1 MLKPSYYVC
10 YTQTLITAMRRAM
23 KTKRLTTFLPFLKW
37 TKDYKKTTFLDDS
50 IAAAVISMMLI
61 PQSLAYAMLAGLPP
75 QTGLYASLLPL
86 VAYALL
92 GSSGPLSVGP
102 FAITSIMTATALA
115 GLFANNNFDSEQ
127 MLIAA
132 AILALLSGLFLLAF
146 GFFRLGFL
154 TNFISFPVVTG
165 FIAASA
171 MIIASSQFGSILG
184 LSIHSDGFFHT
195 LSQVIQQLDQINV
208 ATLIFSS
215 ILILFLYFIPKLLRT
230 FIFNMTQHALIAD
243 SLSKATPVLAILFSI
258 GAVII
263 FDLQAYGI
271 QVVGDIPAGLPT
283 FSLPD
288 WQSLNLSNQD
298 WKDLLNSALLLS
310 IIGFISSL
318 SAAQTFAAKQR
329 QRINPNQEAIA
340 LGVANISAGFSAAFP
355 VSASLSRS
363 AVGFNAGA
371 KTPAASGLTA
381 ISILLCCLFLTP
393 YLFYLPIVTLA
404 AMILLAVISL
414 FDLQAIK
421 RTFTYSL
428 KDFSALMITLI
439 LTLTQG
445 LEWGL
450 IAGIVVSIAL
460 HLHRSSSPH
469 TAILGQVPNTE
480 HFRNVERHEV
490 ITDDDIISLR
500 IDSSLY
506 FANARFLTDK
516 VNELVA
522 EYPKAKHLILTCSA
536 INDIDASAIESLLA
550 VNHYLS
556 EAEMEFHLSEVKGP
570 VMDRLKRSHFI
581 DQLNGNIYLSHHQ
594 AWVDLISEKDKR

>member
-1 MLKPSYYVC
+1 MKESKLE
-10 YTQTLITAMRRAM
+10 TL
-23 KTKRLTTFLPFLKW
+23 LPFLKW
-37 TKDYKKTTFLDDS
+37 AKQYKKTTFLDDS
-50 IAAAVISMMLI
+50 IAAIVISMMLI

-115 GLFANNNFDSEQ
+115 SLFSTNNFNTEQ
-127 MLIAA
+127 MLISAA
-132 AILALLSGLFLLAF
+132 MLALFSGLFLLAF
-146 GFFRLGFL
+146 GLFRLGFL

-171 MIIASSQFGSILG
+171 IIIASSQFGSILG
-184 LSIHSDGFFHT
+184 LNIHSGDFFHT
-195 LSQVIQQLDQINV
+195 LSQVVQQVDQVNIT
-208 ATLIFSS
+208 TLIFS
-215 ILILFLYFIPKLLRT
+215 LLLMLFLYFVPKLLRSL
-230 FIFNMTQHALIAD
+230 IFKFTKHELFAD
-243 SLSKATPVLAILFSI
+243 SLSKATPVLAIILSI
-258 GAVII
+258 AAVIC
-263 FDLQAYGI
+263 FDLQNTGI
-271 QVVGDIPAGLPT
+271 KVIGDIPSGLPAL
-283 FSLPD
+283 SAPD
-288 WQSLNLSNQD
+288 WQSLELSNKE
-298 WKDLLNSALLLS
+298 WKSLLNSALLIS

-340 LGVANISAGFSAAFP
+340 LGVANLSASVSSAFP

-363 AVGFNAGA
+363 AVSFNAGA
-371 KTPAASGLTA
+371 KTPAASALTA
-381 ISILLCCLFLTP
+381 ISIFLCCLFLTP

-414 FDLQAIK
+414 FDLKAIK
-421 RTFTYSL
+421 RTYAYSL

-450 IAGIVVSIAL
+450 ITGILVSIGL
-460 HLHRSSSPH
+460 HLYRSSSPH
-469 TAILGQVPNTE
+469 SAILGLVPNTE
-480 HFRNVERHEV
+480 HFRNVERHDV
-490 ITDDDIISLR
+490 ITDDKIISLR
-500 IDSSLY
+500 IDASLY
-506 FANARFLTDK
+506 FANTRFLADK

-522 EYPKAKHLILTCSA
+522 LHPKAKHLVLTCSA

-550 VNHYLS
+550 VNLYLT
-556 EAEMEFHLSEVKGP
+556 EAGMSFHLSEVKGP
-570 VMDRLKRSHFI
+570 VMDRLQRSLFI
-581 DQLNGNIYLSHHQ
+581 DQMSGNIYLSHHQ
-594 AWVDLISEKDKR
+594 AWLDLTTT

>member
-1 MLKPSYYVC
+1 
-10 YTQTLITAMRRAM
+10 M
-23 KTKRLTTFLPFLKW
+23 KTWKPETFLPFLKW
-37 TKDYKKTTFLDDS
+37 VKVYNKTTFLDDI
-50 IAAAVISMMLI
+50 IAALVISMMLI

-75 QTGLYASLLPL
+75 QAGLYASLLPL
-86 VAYALL
+86 IAYALL

-115 GLFANNNFDSEQ
+115 SLFATNNFTTEQ

-132 AILALLSGLFLLAF
+132 TMLALFSGLFLLAF

-171 MIIASSQFGSILG
+171 IIIASSQFGSILG
-184 LSIHSDGFFHT
+184 LNIHSDDFFHT
-195 LSQVIQQLDQINV
+195 LTQVAQQLDQINI
-208 ATLIFSS
+208 ATLVFSLLL
-215 ILILFLYFIPKLLRT
+215 LIFLYFFPKLLRT
-230 FIFNMTQHALIAD
+230 FIFSLTQHGLLAD
-243 SLSKATPVLAILFSI
+243 SFSKATPVIAIILSI
-258 GAVII
+258 TAVIL
-263 FDLQAYGI
+263 FDLQSYGI
-271 QVVGDIPAGLPT
+271 KVVGDIPAGLPL

-288 WQSLNLSNQD
+288 WQSLDLSNKD
-298 WKDLLNSALLLS
+298 WKGLLNSALLIS

-340 LGVANISAGFSAAFP
+340 LGIANISASCSSAFP

-363 AVGFNAGA
+363 AVSFNAGA
-371 KTPAASGLTA
+371 KTPAASALTA
-381 ISILLCCLFLTP
+381 ISVFLCCLFLTP
-393 YLFYLPIVTLA
+393 YLFYLPIVCLA

-421 RTFTYSL
+421 RTYAYSL

-450 IAGIVVSIAL
+450 IAGIVVSIGL
-460 HLHRSSSPH
+460 HLYRSSSPH
-469 TAILGQVPNTE
+469 TAILGLVPNTE

-490 ITDDDIISLR
+490 ITDERIISLR
-500 IDSSLY
+500 IDASLY
-506 FANARFLTDK
+506 FANTRFLADK
-516 VNELVA
+516 INELVA
-522 EYPKAKHLILTCSA
+522 QHPKAKHLILTCSA

-550 VNHYLS
+550 VNQYLT
-556 EAEMEFHLSEVKGP
+556 EASMTFHLSEVKGP

-581 DQLNGNIYLSHHQ
+581 DQLSGNIYLSHHQ
-594 AWVDLISEKDKR
+594 AWSDLTN

>member
-1 MLKPSYYVC
+1 
-10 YTQTLITAMRRAM
+10 M
-23 KTKRLTTFLPFLKW
+23 KAWKLETFLPFLKW
-37 TKDYKKTTFLDDS
+37 AKDYKKTTFLDDF
-50 IAAAVISMMLI
+50 IAALVISMMLI

-75 QTGLYASLLPL
+75 QAGLYASLLPL

-115 GLFANNNFDSEQ
+115 SLFATNNFNTEQ
-127 MLIAA
+127 MLTAA

-171 MIIASSQFGSILG
+171 IIIASSQFGSILG
-184 LSIHSDGFFHT
+184 LDIHSDGFLHT
-195 LSQVIQQLDQINV
+195 LTQVAQQLDQINF
-208 ATLIFSS
+208 ATLIFS
-215 ILILFLYFIPKLLRT
+215 LLLLAFLYFVPKLLRT
-230 FIFNMTQHALIAD
+230 FAFKLTQHGLVAD
-243 SLSKATPVLAILFSI
+243 SLSKATPVVAIVLSI
-258 GAVII
+258 AAVIL
-263 FDLQAYGI
+263 FDLQHYGI
-271 QVVGDIPAGLPT
+271 HVVGDIPAGLPAL
-283 FSLPD
+283 SLPD
-288 WQSLNLSNQD
+288 WQSLSLSNED
-298 WKDLLNSALLLS
+298 WKGLLNSALLIS

-318 SAAQTFAAKQR
+318 SAAQTFAAKQK

-340 LGVANISAGFSAAFP
+340 LGIANISASCSSAFP

-363 AVGFNAGA
+363 AVSFNAGA
-371 KTPAASGLTA
+371 KTPAASALTA
-381 ISILLCCLFLTP
+381 ISIFLCCLFLTP

-421 RTFTYSL
+421 RTFAYSL
-428 KDFSALMITLI
+428 KDFSALIITLV

-450 IAGIVVSIAL
+450 IAGIVVSIGL
-460 HLHRSSSPH
+460 HLYRSSSPH
-469 TAILGQVPNTE
+469 IAILGRVPNTE
-480 HFRNVERHEV
+480 HFRNVDRHEV
-490 ITDDDIISLR
+490 ITDDALISLR

-506 FANARFLTDK
+506 FANARFLADK
-516 VNELVA
+516 INELVA
-522 EYPKAKHLILTCSA
+522 EYPKAQHLILTCSA

-556 EAEMEFHLSEVKGP
+556 EADMKFHLSEVKGP
-570 VMDRLKRSHFI
+570 VMDRLKRSPFI
-581 DQLNGNIYLSHHQ
+581 DQLSGNIYLSHHQ
-594 AWVDLISEKDKR
+594 AWSDLTSGQASD

>member
-1 MLKPSYYVC
+1 MRESKLE
-10 YTQTLITAMRRAM
+10 TL
-23 KTKRLTTFLPFLKW
+23 LPFLKW
-37 TKDYKKTTFLDDS
+37 AKHYKKTTFLDDS
-50 IAAAVISMMLI
+50 IAAIVISMMLI

-86 VAYALL
+86 IAYALL

-115 GLFANNNFDSEQ
+115 SLFATNNFNNEQ
-127 MLIAA
+127 MLISAA
-132 AILALLSGLFLLAF
+132 MLALFSGLFLLAF

-171 MIIASSQFGSILG
+171 IIIASSQFGSILG
-184 LSIHSDGFFHT
+184 LNIHSDDFFHT
-195 LSQVIQQLDQINV
+195 LSQVAQQLDQVNIT
-208 ATLIFSS
+208 TLIFS
-215 ILILFLYFIPKLLRT
+215 LLLMLFLYFFPKLLRS
-230 FIFNMTQHALIAD
+230 LILKLTKHELFSD
-243 SLSKATPVLAILFSI
+243 SLSKATPVLAIILSI
-258 GAVII
+258 AAVIC
-263 FDLQAYGI
+263 FDLQNAGI
-271 QVVGDIPAGLPT
+271 KIIGDIPSGLPGL
-283 FSLPD
+283 SVPD
-288 WQSLNLSNQD
+288 WQSLELSNKD
-298 WKDLLNSALLLS
+298 WKGLLNSALLIS

-340 LGVANISAGFSAAFP
+340 LGVANLSASVSSAFP

-363 AVGFNAGA
+363 AVSFNAGA
-371 KTPAASGLTA
+371 KTPAASALTA
-381 ISILLCCLFLTP
+381 ISIFLCCLFLTP

-414 FDLQAIK
+414 FDLKAIK
-421 RTFTYSL
+421 RTYAYSL

-450 IAGIVVSIAL
+450 ITGILVSIGL
-460 HLHRSSSPH
+460 HLYRSSSPH
-469 TAILGQVPNTE
+469 SAILGLVPNTE
-480 HFRNVERHEV
+480 HFRNVERHDV
-490 ITDDDIISLR
+490 ITDDKIISLR
-500 IDSSLY
+500 IDASLY
-506 FANARFLTDK
+506 FANTRFLADK

-522 EYPKAKHLILTCSA
+522 LHPKAKHLVLTCSA

-550 VNHYLS
+550 VNLYLT
-556 EAEMEFHLSEVKGP
+556 EAGMSFHLSEVKGP
-570 VMDRLKRSHFI
+570 VMDRLQRSLFI
-581 DQLNGNIYLSHHQ
+581 DQMSGNIYLSHHQ
-594 AWVDLISEKDKR
+594 AWLDLTTT

>member
-1 MLKPSYYVC
+1 MRESKLE
-10 YTQTLITAMRRAM
+10 TL
-23 KTKRLTTFLPFLKW
+23 LPFLKW
-37 TKDYKKTTFLDDS
+37 AKHYKKTTFLDDS
-50 IAAAVISMMLI
+50 IAAIVISMMLI

-86 VAYALL
+86 IAYALL

-115 GLFANNNFDSEQ
+115 SLFATNNFNNEQ
-127 MLIAA
+127 MLVSAA
-132 AILALLSGLFLLAF
+132 MLALFSGLFLLAF

-171 MIIASSQFGSILG
+171 IIIASSQFGSILG
-184 LSIHSDGFFHT
+184 LNIHSDDFFHT
-195 LSQVIQQLDQINV
+195 LSQVAQQLDQVNIT
-208 ATLIFSS
+208 TLIFS
-215 ILILFLYFIPKLLRT
+215 LLLMLFLYFFPKLLRS
-230 FIFNMTQHALIAD
+230 LILKLTKHELFSD
-243 SLSKATPVLAILFSI
+243 SLSKATPVLAIILSI
-258 GAVII
+258 AAVIC
-263 FDLQAYGI
+263 FDLQNAGI
-271 QVVGDIPAGLPT
+271 KIIGDIPSGLPGL
-283 FSLPD
+283 SVPD
-288 WQSLNLSNQD
+288 WQSLELSNKD
-298 WKDLLNSALLLS
+298 WKGLLNSALLIS

-340 LGVANISAGFSAAFP
+340 LGVANLSASVSSAFP

-363 AVGFNAGA
+363 AVSFNAGA
-371 KTPAASGLTA
+371 KTPAASALTA
-381 ISILLCCLFLTP
+381 ISIFLCCLFLTP

-414 FDLQAIK
+414 FDLKAIK
-421 RTFTYSL
+421 RTYAYSL

-450 IAGIVVSIAL
+450 ITGILVSIGL
-460 HLHRSSSPH
+460 HLYRSSSPH
-469 TAILGQVPNTE
+469 SAILGLVPNTE
-480 HFRNVERHEV
+480 HFRNVERHDV
-490 ITDDDIISLR
+490 ITDDKIISLR
-500 IDSSLY
+500 IDASLY
-506 FANARFLTDK
+506 FANTRFLADK

-522 EYPKAKHLILTCSA
+522 LHPKAKHLVLTCSA

-550 VNHYLS
+550 VNLYLT
-556 EAEMEFHLSEVKGP
+556 EAGMSFHLSEVKGP
-570 VMDRLKRSHFI
+570 VMDRLQRSLFI
-581 DQLNGNIYLSHHQ
+581 DQMSGNIYLSHHQ
-594 AWVDLISEKDKR
+594 AWLDLTTT